1 MIDTTA
7 LTALITA
14 FRAEVT
20 QNSIS
25 PEKVGSIL
33 QQIADLLATA
43 APDSDIS
50 EFTVLRQRLMG
61 VSTMF
66 TSLAQGT
73 SDRNHI
79 YLTSNTYNVATGT
92 KHTNTDAIRIQQAT
106 TERAGA
112 MRAQQVIDLNAAKK
126 NITELQDEIANLGRV
141 LDATGSHFNILSEQL
156 YGIKNTDLVA
166 LSKNI
171 TDLQTEV
178 ANLGRVLDATGSR
191 FNILSEQI
199 YGIKNTDLVTLS
211 KNITDLQTEVANL
224 GRVLEATGSRFNVL
238 SEQID
243 GIKNTDL
250 VALSKNIADLHSLLE
265 TLDTE
270 MGEAEDDII
279 VLRNDINDIQDI
291 RIISVDVKD
300 RFLILQGA
308 APLLERKLIP
318 YLFRLTKKANRKRY
332 KNSAGVKIR
341 KKNRPRKGWHLMGN
355 RTTLNVDATTF
366 EVSINTT
373 VHGNDKRE
381 ASYSYHP
388 MDFIKLSNDLNGHK
402 QVAYG
407 KRLISL
413 WNEEKER
420 ERKISLK
427 YGIAFGYK
435 ITGDGLPIDLLCT
448 NIAEF
453 SVVYDPKSR
462 SWSFSK

>member
-1 MIDTTA
+1 MPYQTAKDMIDTTA

-43 APDSDIS
+43 APDSDMS

-126 NITELQDEIANLGRV
+126 NITELQDEIANLGR
-141 LDATGSHFNILSEQL
+141 A
-156 YGIKNTDLVA
+156 
-166 LSKNI
+166 
-171 TDLQTEV
+171 
-178 ANLGRVLDATGSR
+178 
-191 FNILSEQI
+191 
-199 YGIKNTDLVTLS
+199 
-211 KNITDLQTEVANL
+211 
-224 GRVLEATGSRFNVL
+224 LEATGSRFNVL

-250 VALSKNIADLHSLLE
+250 VALSKNIADLRSLLE

-279 VLRNDINDIQDI
+279 ILRNDINDIQDI
-291 RIISVDVKD
+291 RTISVDVKD

-332 KNSAGVKIR
+332 TNSAGTRIR
-341 KKNRPRKGWHLMGN
+341 KKNKPRKGWHLMGN

-373 VHGNDKRE
+373 VHGADRE
-381 ASYSYHP
+381 PSYSYHP

-420 ERKISLK
+420 ERKVSLK

-435 ITGDGLPIDLLCT
+435 IKGDGLPIHLLCT

>member
-43 APDSDIS
+43 TPDSDMS

-66 TSLAQGT
+66 TSLTQGT

-112 MRAQQVIDLNAAKK
+112 MRAQQVIDLNTAK
-126 NITELQDEIANLGRV
+126 
-141 LDATGSHFNILSEQL
+141 
-156 YGIKNTDLVA
+156 
-166 LSKNI
+166 KNI

-191 FNILSEQI
+191 FN
-199 YGIKNTDLVTLS
+199 
-211 KNITDLQTEVANL
+211 
-224 GRVLEATGSRFNVL
+224 VL
-238 SEQID
+238 SEQVD

-250 VALSKNIADLHSLLE
+250 VALSKNIADLRSLLE

-279 VLRNDINDIQDI
+279 ILRNDINDIQDI
-291 RIISVDVKD
+291 RTISIDVKD

-332 KNSAGVKIR
+332 TNSAGTRIR
-341 KKNRPRKGWHLMGN
+341 KKNKPRKGWHLMGN
-355 RTTLNVDATTF
+355 RTTLNVDATTL

-420 ERKISLK
+420 ERKVSLK

-435 ITGDGLPIDLLCT
+435 IKGDGLPIDLLCT

>member
-43 APDSDIS
+43 APDSDMS

-79 YLTSNTYNVATGT
+79 YLTSTTYNVATGT

-126 NITELQDEIANLGRV
+126 NIGELQDDINRIDTLISEIE
-141 LDATGSHFNILSEQL
+141 SSIE
-156 YGIKNTDLVA
+156 
-166 LSKNI
+166 
-171 TDLQTEV
+171 
-178 ANLGRVLDATGSR
+178 
-191 FNILSEQI
+191 
-199 YGIKNTDLVTLS
+199 
-211 KNITDLQTEVANL
+211 
-224 GRVLEATGSRFNVL
+224 VL
-238 SEQID
+238 S
-243 GIKNTDL
+243 
-250 VALSKNIADLHSLLE
+250 
-265 TLDTE
+265 
-270 MGEAEDDII
+270 
-279 VLRNDINDIQDI
+279 NDILAIKD
-291 RIISVDVKD
+291 SVCLTVEVKG
-300 RFLILQGA
+300 RFLTVQGA
-308 APLLERKLIP
+308 EPLLARNMQP

-332 KNSAGVKIR
+332 TDSSGQKVK
-341 KKNRPRKGWHLMGN
+341 KKNITRKGWHLMGDRDTLKMD
-355 RTTLNVDATTF
+355 RTTG
-366 EVSINTT
+366 EISINTT

-381 ASYSYHP
+381 VSYSYHP
-388 MDFIKLSNDLNGHK
+388 MDFIKISTDKKGHK

-413 WNEEKER
+413 WNGEENC
-420 ERKISLK
+420 ERKVELK
-427 YGIAFGYK
+427 YGIAFGFRNRR
-435 ITGDGLPIDLLCT
+435 DGMPTELLYS

-453 SVVYDPKSR
+453 NIIYNPKDKN
-462 SWSFSK
+462 WSFGK

>member
-1 MIDTTA
+1 MPYQTAKDMIDTTA

-43 APDSDIS
+43 APDSDMS
-50 EFTVLRQRLMG
+50 EITVLRQRLMG

-92 KHTNTDAIRIQQAT
+92 KHTDTDAIRIQQAT

-126 NITELQDEIANLGRV
+126 NITDLQDEIANLGRV
-141 LDATGSHFNILSEQL
+141 LDATGS
-156 YGIKNTDLVA
+156 
-166 LSKNI
+166 
-171 TDLQTEV
+171 
-178 ANLGRVLDATGSR
+178 R
-191 FNILSEQI
+191 FNI
-199 YGIKNTDLVTLS
+199 
-211 KNITDLQTEVANL
+211 
-224 GRVLEATGSRFNVL
+224 L

-250 VALSKNIADLHSLLE
+250 VALSKNIADLRSLLE

-279 VLRNDINDIQDI
+279 ALRNDINDIQDI
-291 RIISVDVKD
+291 RSISVDVKD
-300 RFLILQGA
+300 RFLVLQGA

-332 KNSAGVKIR
+332 TNSAGTRIR
-341 KKNRPRKGWHLMGN
+341 KKSKPRKGWHLMGN
-355 RTTLNVDATTF
+355 RTTLNVDATTL

-388 MDFIKLSNDLNGHK
+388 MDFIKLSNDIDGHK

-420 ERKISLK
+420 ERKVSLK

-435 ITGDGLPIDLLCT
+435 IKGDGLPIDLLCT

>member
-25 PEKVGSIL
+25 PEKVGGIL

-43 APDSDIS
+43 APDSDMS
-50 EFTVLRQRLMG
+50 EFTVLRQRLMSI
-61 VSTMF
+61 STMF

-92 KHTNTDAIRIQQAT
+92 KHTDTDSIRIQQAT

-126 NITELQDEIANLGRV
+126 NITDLQDEI
-141 LDATGSHFNILSEQL
+141 
-156 YGIKNTDLVA
+156 
-166 LSKNI
+166 
-171 TDLQTEV
+171 

-199 YGIKNTDLVTLS
+199 
-211 KNITDLQTEVANL
+211 
-224 GRVLEATGSRFNVL
+224 
-238 SEQID
+238 D

-250 VALSKNIADLHSLLE
+250 VALSENIADLRSLLE

-291 RIISVDVKD
+291 RTISVDVKD
-300 RFLILQGA
+300 RFLTLQGA
-308 APLLERKLIP
+308 APLLEKKYIP

-420 ERKISLK
+420 ERKVSLK

-453 SVVYDPKSR
+453 SIIYNPKDKT
-462 SWSFSK
+462 WSFGK

>member
-156 YGIKNTDLVA
+156 YGIKNTDLV
-166 LSKNI
+166 
-171 TDLQTEV
+171 
-178 ANLGRVLDATGSR
+178 
-191 FNILSEQI
+191 
-199 YGIKNTDLVTLS
+199 TLS

-224 GRVLEATGSRFNVL
+224 GRVLEATGSRFNIL

-243 GIKNTDL
+243 GIKNTDI
-250 VALSKNIADLHSLLE
+250 VTLSENIADLRSLLE

-279 VLRNDINDIQDI
+279 ALRNDISDIQDT
-291 RIISVDVKD
+291 RTISVDVKD

-373 VHGNDKRE
+373 VHGADRE
-381 ASYSYHP
+381 PSYSYHP

-420 ERKISLK
+420 ERKVSLK

-435 ITGDGLPIDLLCT
+435 IKGDGLPIDLLCT

>member
-43 APDSDIS
+43 APNSDMS

-166 LSKNI
+166 LSKN
-171 TDLQTEV
+171 TADLQTEV

-191 FNILSEQI
+191 FNI
-199 YGIKNTDLVTLS
+199 
-211 KNITDLQTEVANL
+211 
-224 GRVLEATGSRFNVL
+224 L

-291 RIISVDVKD
+291 RTISVDVKD

-388 MDFIKLSNDLNGHK
+388 MDFIKLSNDIDGHK

-420 ERKISLK
+420 ERKVSLK

-435 ITGDGLPIDLLCT
+435 IKGDGLPIDLLCT

>member
-1 MIDTTA
+1 MIDTTS
-7 LTALITA
+7 LTALISA

-25 PEKVGSIL
+25 PEKVGGIL

-43 APDSDIS
+43 APDSDMS

-92 KHTNTDAIRIQQAT
+92 KHTDTDSIRIQQAT

-112 MRAQQVIDLNAAKK
+112 MRAQQVIDLNTAK
-126 NITELQDEIANLGRV
+126 
-141 LDATGSHFNILSEQL
+141 
-156 YGIKNTDLVA
+156 
-166 LSKNI
+166 KNI
-171 TDLQTEV
+171 TDLQDEV
-178 ANLGRVLDATGSR
+178 ANLGRVLDAVGSR
-191 FNILSEQI
+191 FNI
-199 YGIKNTDLVTLS
+199 
-211 KNITDLQTEVANL
+211 
-224 GRVLEATGSRFNVL
+224 L

-250 VALSKNIADLHSLLE
+250 VALSENIADLRSLLE

-291 RIISVDVKD
+291 RTISVDVKD

-332 KNSAGVKIR
+332 KNSAGVRIR

-420 ERKISLK
+420 ERKVSLK

-435 ITGDGLPIDLLCT
+435 ITGDGLPTNLLCT

>member
-43 APDSDIS
+43 TPDSDMS
-50 EFTVLRQRLMG
+50 EFTVLRQRLMS

-112 MRAQQVIDLNAAKK
+112 MRAQQVIDLNTAKK
-126 NITELQDEIANLGRV
+126 NITELQDE
-141 LDATGSHFNILSEQL
+141 
-156 YGIKNTDLVA
+156 
-166 LSKNI
+166 
-171 TDLQTEV
+171 V
-178 ANLGRVLDATGSR
+178 ANLGRVLDAVGSR

-199 YGIKNTDLVTLS
+199 DGVKN
-211 KNITDLQTEVANL
+211 A
-224 GRVLEATGSRFNVL
+224 
-238 SEQID
+238 
-243 GIKNTDL
+243 DL
-250 VALSKNIADLHSLLE
+250 VALSENIADLRSLLE

-291 RIISVDVKD
+291 RTISVDVKD

-332 KNSAGVKIR
+332 KNSAGVKSR

-420 ERKISLK
+420 ERKVSLK

-435 ITGDGLPIDLLCT
+435 IKGDGLPIDLLCT

>member
-1 MIDTTA
+1 MPYQTAKDMIDTTA

-43 APDSDIS
+43 VPDSDMS

-126 NITELQDEIANLGRV
+126 DITELKNNQKTTDEVIIEIE
-141 LDATGSHFNILSEQL
+141 D
-156 YGIKNTDLVA
+156 
-166 LSKNI
+166 NI
-171 TDLQTEV
+171 T
-178 ANLGRVLDATGSR
+178 
-191 FNILSEQI
+191 
-199 YGIKNTDLVTLS
+199 
-211 KNITDLQTEVANL
+211 
-224 GRVLEATGSRFNVL
+224 
-238 SEQID
+238 
-243 GIKNTDL
+243 
-250 VALSKNIADLHSLLE
+250 LLNNRLNE
-265 TLDTE
+265 
-270 MGEAEDDII
+270 
-279 VLRNDINDIQDI
+279 IQDI
-291 RIISVDVKD
+291 RTITVEVKS
-300 RFLILQGA
+300 RFLTVQGA
-308 APLLERKLIP
+308 EPLLAQGRLP
-318 YLFRLTKKANRKRY
+318 YLFRLTKKTNRKRY
-332 KNSAGVKIR
+332 TDSTGKRIR
-341 KKNRPRKGWHLMGN
+341 KKNKPRKGWHLMGDRN
-355 RTTLNVDATTF
+355 SLKIDSSTF

-373 VHGNDKRE
+373 IHGADRE
-381 ASYSYHP
+381 PSYSYHP

-413 WNEEKER
+413 WNEEKEQ
-420 ERKISLK
+420 ERKVSLK

-435 ITGDGLPIDLLCT
+435 RTGDGLPIDLLCT

-453 SVVYDPKSR
+453 SIVYDPVDK

>member
-43 APDSDIS
+43 APDSDMS
-50 EFTVLRQRLMG
+50 EFTVLRQRLMSI
-61 VSTMF
+61 STMF

-112 MRAQQVIDLNAAKK
+112 MRAQQVIDLNTAKK
-126 NITELQDEIANLGRV
+126 NITDLQDEIANLGRV
-141 LDATGSHFNILSEQL
+141 LDA
-156 YGIKNTDLVA
+156 V
-166 LSKNI
+166 
-171 TDLQTEV
+171 
-178 ANLGRVLDATGSR
+178 GSR
-191 FNILSEQI
+191 FNI
-199 YGIKNTDLVTLS
+199 
-211 KNITDLQTEVANL
+211 
-224 GRVLEATGSRFNVL
+224 L

-250 VALSKNIADLHSLLE
+250 VALSKNIADLCSLLE

-291 RIISVDVKD
+291 RTISVDVKD
-300 RFLILQGA
+300 RFLTLQGA

-420 ERKISLK
+420 ERKVSLK

>member
-43 APDSDIS
+43 TPDSDMS

-126 NITELQDEIANLGRV
+126 NIT
-141 LDATGSHFNILSEQL
+141 
-156 YGIKNTDLVA
+156 
-166 LSKNI
+166 
-171 TDLQTEV
+171 DLQTEV
-178 ANLGRVLDATGSR
+178 ANLGRVLD
-191 FNILSEQI
+191 
-199 YGIKNTDLVTLS
+199 
-211 KNITDLQTEVANL
+211 
-224 GRVLEATGSRFNVL
+224 ATGSRFNVL

-250 VALSKNIADLHSLLE
+250 VALSENIADLRSILE

-291 RIISVDVKD
+291 RTISVDVKD

-332 KNSAGVKIR
+332 TNSAGTRIR
-341 KKNRPRKGWHLMGN
+341 KKSKPRKGWHLMGN
-355 RTTLNVDATTF
+355 RTTLNVDATTL

-435 ITGDGLPIDLLCT
+435 IKGDGLPIDLLCT

>member
-1 MIDTTA
+1 MIDTTS
-7 LTALITA
+7 LTALISA

-25 PEKVGSIL
+25 PEKVGGIL

-43 APDSDIS
+43 MPDSDMS
-50 EFTVLRQRLMG
+50 EFTVLRQRLMSI
-61 VSTMF
+61 STMF

-92 KHTNTDAIRIQQAT
+92 KHTDTDSIRIQQAT

-112 MRAQQVIDLNAAKK
+112 MRAQQVIDLNTAKK
-126 NITELQDEIANLGRV
+126 NITDLQDEVATLGRV
-141 LDATGSHFNILSEQL
+141 LDA
-156 YGIKNTDLVA
+156 V
-166 LSKNI
+166 
-171 TDLQTEV
+171 
-178 ANLGRVLDATGSR
+178 GSR

-199 YGIKNTDLVTLS
+199 DGVKNTD
-211 KNITDLQTEVANL
+211 I
-224 GRVLEATGSRFNVL
+224 
-238 SEQID
+238 
-243 GIKNTDL
+243 
-250 VALSKNIADLHSLLE
+250 VALSKSIADLQALLE

-279 VLRNDINDIQDI
+279 ILRNELTDIQDI
-291 RIISVDVKD
+291 RTICVEVKD
-300 RFLILQGA
+300 RFLTLQGA

-413 WNEEKER
+413 WNEEEER
-420 ERKISLK
+420 ERKVSLK

-435 ITGDGLPIDLLCT
+435 IKGDGLPIDLLCT

>member
-43 APDSDIS
+43 APDSDMS

-92 KHTNTDAIRIQQAT
+92 KHTDTDAIRIQQAT

-141 LDATGSHFNILSEQL
+141 LDATGSRFNTLSEQIDW
-156 YGIKNTDLVA
+156 IKNTDLVA

-171 TDLQTEV
+171 SDL
-178 ANLGRVLDATGSR
+178 R
-191 FNILSEQI
+191 
-199 YGIKNTDLVTLS
+199 
-211 KNITDLQTEVANL
+211 
-224 GRVLEATGSRFNVL
+224 
-238 SEQID
+238 
-243 GIKNTDL
+243 
-250 VALSKNIADLHSLLE
+250 SLLE

-291 RIISVDVKD
+291 RTISVDVKD

-332 KNSAGVKIR
+332 TNSAGTRIR
-341 KKNRPRKGWHLMGN
+341 KKNKPRKGWHLMGD
-355 RTTLNVDATTF
+355 RTTLNVDATTL

-420 ERKISLK
+420 ERKVSLK

-435 ITGDGLPIDLLCT
+435 IKGDGLPIDLLCT

>member
-1 MIDTTA
+1 MPYQTAKDMIDTTA

-25 PEKVGSIL
+25 PEKVGGIL

-43 APDSDIS
+43 TPDSDMS
-50 EFTVLRQRLMG
+50 EFTVLRQRLMSI
-61 VSTMF
+61 STMF

-126 NITELQDEIANLGRV
+126 NITDLQDEI
-141 LDATGSHFNILSEQL
+141 
-156 YGIKNTDLVA
+156 
-166 LSKNI
+166 
-171 TDLQTEV
+171 

-199 YGIKNTDLVTLS
+199 YGIKNTDLVALS
-211 KNITDLQTEVANL
+211 KNTTDLQTEVANL
-224 GRVLEATGSRFNVL
+224 GRVLDATGSRFNIL

-250 VALSKNIADLHSLLE
+250 VALSNNIADLRSLLE

-279 VLRNDINDIQDI
+279 VLRNDISDIQDI
-291 RIISVDVKD
+291 RTISVDVKD

-332 KNSAGVKIR
+332 TNSAGTRIR
-341 KKNRPRKGWHLMGN
+341 KKSKPRKGWHLMGN
-355 RTTLNVDATTF
+355 RTTLNVDATTL

-388 MDFIKLSNDLNGHK
+388 MDFIKLSNDIDGHK

-420 ERKISLK
+420 ERKVSLK

-435 ITGDGLPIDLLCT
+435 IKGDGLPIDLLCT

>member
-1 MIDTTA
+1 MIDTTS
-7 LTALITA
+7 LTALISA

-25 PEKVGSIL
+25 PEKVGGIL

-43 APDSDIS
+43 TPDSDMS
-50 EFTVLRQRLMG
+50 EFTVLRQRLMSI
-61 VSTMF
+61 STMF

-92 KHTNTDAIRIQQAT
+92 KHTDTDSIRIQQAT

-126 NITELQDEIANLGRV
+126 NISDLQD
-141 LDATGSHFNILSEQL
+141 
-156 YGIKNTDLVA
+156 
-166 LSKNI
+166 
-171 TDLQTEV
+171 EV
-178 ANLGRVLDATGSR
+178 ANLGRVLDAVGSR
-191 FNILSEQI
+191 FNI
-199 YGIKNTDLVTLS
+199 
-211 KNITDLQTEVANL
+211 
-224 GRVLEATGSRFNVL
+224 L

-250 VALSKNIADLHSLLE
+250 VALSENIADLRSLLE

-291 RIISVDVKD
+291 RTISVDVKD
-300 RFLILQGA
+300 RFLTLQGA
-308 APLLERKLIP
+308 APLLEKKYIP

-420 ERKISLK
+420 ERKVSLK

-453 SVVYDPKSR
+453 SIIYNPKDKT
-462 SWSFSK
+462 WSFGK

>member
-156 YGIKNTDLVA
+156 YGIKNTDLV
-166 LSKNI
+166 
-171 TDLQTEV
+171 D
-178 ANLGRVLDATGSR
+178 
-191 FNILSEQI
+191 
-199 YGIKNTDLVTLS
+199 LS

-224 GRVLEATGSRFNVL
+224 GRVLEATGSRFNIL

-291 RIISVDVKD
+291 RIISVDVKEH
-300 RFLILQGA
+300 FLTLQGA

-381 ASYSYHP
+381 VSYSYHP

-420 ERKISLK
+420 ERKVSLK

>member
-43 APDSDIS
+43 APDSDMS

-126 NITELQDEIANLGRV
+126 NITDLQDEI
-141 LDATGSHFNILSEQL
+141 
-156 YGIKNTDLVA
+156 
-166 LSKNI
+166 
-171 TDLQTEV
+171 

-420 ERKISLK
+420 ERKVSLK

-435 ITGDGLPIDLLCT
+435 TTGDGLPIDLLCT

>member
-1 MIDTTA
+1 MPYQTAKDMIDTTA

-14 FRAEVT
+14 FRAEVP

-43 APDSDIS
+43 APDSDMS

-126 NITELQDEIANLGRV
+126 NIGELQDEIANLGRV
-141 LDATGSHFNILSEQL
+141 LDA
-156 YGIKNTDLVA
+156 V
-166 LSKNI
+166 
-171 TDLQTEV
+171 
-178 ANLGRVLDATGSR
+178 GSR
-191 FNILSEQI
+191 FNI
-199 YGIKNTDLVTLS
+199 
-211 KNITDLQTEVANL
+211 
-224 GRVLEATGSRFNVL
+224 L

-250 VALSKNIADLHSLLE
+250 VALSKNIADLRSLLE

-291 RIISVDVKD
+291 RTISVDVKD
-300 RFLILQGA
+300 RFLTLQGA

-332 KNSAGVKIR
+332 KNSAGIKIR

-420 ERKISLK
+420 ERKVSLK

-435 ITGDGLPIDLLCT
+435 IKGDGLPIDLLCT

>member
-43 APDSDIS
+43 APDSDMS

-79 YLTSNTYNVATGT
+79 YLTSNTYDVATGT

-112 MRAQQVIDLNAAKK
+112 MRAQQVIDLNTAKK
-126 NITELQDEIANLGRV
+126 NITDLQDEIANLGRV
-141 LDATGSHFNILSEQL
+141 LDATGS
-156 YGIKNTDLVA
+156 
-166 LSKNI
+166 
-171 TDLQTEV
+171 
-178 ANLGRVLDATGSR
+178 R
-191 FNILSEQI
+191 FN
-199 YGIKNTDLVTLS
+199 T
-211 KNITDLQTEVANL
+211 
-224 GRVLEATGSRFNVL
+224 L

-243 GIKNTDL
+243 WIKNTDL
-250 VALSKNIADLHSLLE
+250 VALSKNIADLRSLLE

-270 MGEAEDDII
+270 MIEAEDDII
-279 VLRNDINDIQDI
+279 ILRNDINDIQDI
-291 RIISVDVKD
+291 RTISVDVKD

-308 APLLERKLIP
+308 APLLERKLVP

-341 KKNRPRKGWHLMGN
+341 KKNKPRKGWHLMGD
-355 RTTLNVDATTF
+355 RTTLNVDATTL

-373 VHGNDKRE
+373 VHGADRE
-381 ASYSYHP
+381 PSYSYHP

-420 ERKISLK
+420 ERKVSLK

-435 ITGDGLPIDLLCT
+435 IKGDGLPIDLLCT

>member
-92 KHTNTDAIRIQQAT
+92 KHTDTDAIRIQQAT

-112 MRAQQVIDLNAAKK
+112 MRAQQVIDLNAAK
-126 NITELQDEIANLGRV
+126 
-141 LDATGSHFNILSEQL
+141 
-156 YGIKNTDLVA
+156 
-166 LSKNI
+166 
-171 TDLQTEV
+171 
-178 ANLGRVLDATGSR
+178 
-191 FNILSEQI
+191 
-199 YGIKNTDLVTLS
+199 

-250 VALSKNIADLHSLLE
+250 VALSKNIADLRSLLE

-270 MGEAEDDII
+270 MVEAEDDII
-279 VLRNDINDIQDI
+279 ILRNDINDIQDI
-291 RIISVDVKD
+291 RTISIDVKD

-332 KNSAGVKIR
+332 TNSAGTRIR
-341 KKNRPRKGWHLMGN
+341 KKSKPRKGWHLMGN
-355 RTTLNVDATTF
+355 RTTLNVDATTL

-388 MDFIKLSNDLNGHK
+388 MDFIKLSNDIDGHK

-413 WNEEKER
+413 WNEETER

-435 ITGDGLPIDLLCT
+435 IKGDGLPIDLLCT

>member
-43 APDSDIS
+43 TPDSDIS

-92 KHTNTDAIRIQQAT
+92 KHTDTDAIRIQQAT

-126 NITELQDEIANLGRV
+126 NIT
-141 LDATGSHFNILSEQL
+141 
-156 YGIKNTDLVA
+156 
-166 LSKNI
+166 
-171 TDLQTEV
+171 DLQTEI

-191 FNILSEQI
+191 FN
-199 YGIKNTDLVTLS
+199 T
-211 KNITDLQTEVANL
+211 
-224 GRVLEATGSRFNVL
+224 L

-243 GIKNTDL
+243 WIKNTDL
-250 VALSKNIADLHSLLE
+250 VALSKNIADLRSLLE

-270 MGEAEDDII
+270 VVEAEDDII
-279 VLRNDINDIQDI
+279 ILRNDINDIQDI
-291 RIISVDVKD
+291 RTISVDVKD

-381 ASYSYHP
+381 VSYSYHP

-420 ERKISLK
+420 ERKVSLK

-435 ITGDGLPIDLLCT
+435 IKGDGLPIDLLCT

>member
-1 MIDTTA
+1 MPYQTAKDMIDTTS
-7 LTALITA
+7 LTALISA

-43 APDSDIS
+43 TPDSDMS
-50 EFTVLRQRLMG
+50 EFTVLRQRLMSI
-61 VSTMF
+61 STMF

-73 SDRNHI
+73 PDRNHI

-92 KHTNTDAIRIQQAT
+92 KYTDTDSIRIQQAT

-126 NITELQDEIANLGRV
+126 NITDLQD
-141 LDATGSHFNILSEQL
+141 
-156 YGIKNTDLVA
+156 
-166 LSKNI
+166 
-171 TDLQTEV
+171 EV
-178 ANLGRVLDATGSR
+178 ANLGRVLDAVGSR

-199 YGIKNTDLVTLS
+199 DGVKN
-211 KNITDLQTEVANL
+211 A
-224 GRVLEATGSRFNVL
+224 
-238 SEQID
+238 
-243 GIKNTDL
+243 DL
-250 VALSKNIADLHSLLE
+250 VALSENIADLRSLLE

-291 RIISVDVKD
+291 RTISVEVKD
-300 RFLILQGA
+300 RFLTLQGA

-355 RTTLNVDATTF
+355 RTTLTVDATTF

-420 ERKISLK
+420 ERKVSLK

-435 ITGDGLPIDLLCT
+435 IKGDGLPIDLLCT

>member
-1 MIDTTA
+1 MIDTTS
-7 LTALITA
+7 LTALISA

-25 PEKVGSIL
+25 PEKVGGIL
-33 QQIADLLATA
+33 QQITDLLATA
-43 APDSDIS
+43 TPDSDMS
-50 EFTVLRQRLMG
+50 EFTVLRQRLMSI
-61 VSTMF
+61 STMF

-92 KHTNTDAIRIQQAT
+92 KYTDTDSIRIQQAT

-112 MRAQQVIDLNAAKK
+112 MRAQQVIDLNTAKK
-126 NITELQDEIANLGRV
+126 NISDLQD
-141 LDATGSHFNILSEQL
+141 
-156 YGIKNTDLVA
+156 
-166 LSKNI
+166 
-171 TDLQTEV
+171 EV
-178 ANLGRVLDATGSR
+178 ANLGRVLDAVGSR
-191 FNILSEQI
+191 FNI
-199 YGIKNTDLVTLS
+199 
-211 KNITDLQTEVANL
+211 
-224 GRVLEATGSRFNVL
+224 L

-250 VALSKNIADLHSLLE
+250 VALSKSIADLHTLLE
-265 TLDTE
+265 EVDTQIIE
-270 MGEAEDDII
+270 IEDEII
-279 VLRNDINDIQDI
+279 FLRNDITNMQDI
-291 RIISVDVKD
+291 RTISVEVKD
-300 RFLILQGA
+300 RFLTLQGA

-332 KNSAGVKIR
+332 KNSAGVRIR
-341 KKNRPRKGWHLMGN
+341 KKNRPRKGWHLMGD
-355 RTTLNVDATTF
+355 RTTLNVDANTL
-366 EVSINTT
+366 EVSIKTT

-388 MDFIKLSNDLNGHK
+388 MDFIKLSTDADGHR

-407 KRLISL
+407 KKLISL
-413 WNEEKER
+413 WNDEKER
-420 ERKISLK
+420 ERKVSLK

-435 ITGDGLPIDLLCT
+435 ITGDGVPIESLCT

-453 SVVYDPKSR
+453 SVVYNPKDR

>member
-126 NITELQDEIANLGRV
+126 NITDLQTEIANLGRV
-141 LDATGSHFNILSEQL
+141 IDATGSRFNVLSEQID
-156 YGIKNTDLVA
+156 GIKNTDLVA

-178 ANLGRVLDATGSR
+178 ANLGRVLEATGSR

-199 YGIKNTDLVTLS
+199 
-211 KNITDLQTEVANL
+211 
-224 GRVLEATGSRFNVL
+224 
-238 SEQID
+238 D
-243 GIKNTDL
+243 GIKNTDI
-250 VALSKNIADLHSLLE
+250 VTLSENIADLRSLLE

-279 VLRNDINDIQDI
+279 ALRNDINDIQDT

-355 RTTLNVDATTF
+355 RTTLNVDATTL

-388 MDFIKLSNDLNGHK
+388 MDFIKLSNDIDGHK

-420 ERKISLK
+420 ERKVSLK

-435 ITGDGLPIDLLCT
+435 TTGDGLPIDLLCT

>member
-1 MIDTTA
+1 MPYQTAKDMIDTTA

-43 APDSDIS
+43 APDSDMS

-126 NITELQDEIANLGRV
+126 NIT
-141 LDATGSHFNILSEQL
+141 
-156 YGIKNTDLVA
+156 
-166 LSKNI
+166 
-171 TDLQTEV
+171 
-178 ANLGRVLDATGSR
+178 
-191 FNILSEQI
+191 
-199 YGIKNTDLVTLS
+199 
-211 KNITDLQTEVANL
+211 DLQTEVANL
-224 GRVLEATGSRFNVL
+224 GRVLEATGSRFNTL

-250 VALSKNIADLHSLLE
+250 VALSKNIADLRSLLE

-291 RIISVDVKD
+291 RTISVEVKD
-300 RFLILQGA
+300 RFLTLQGA
-308 APLLERKLIP
+308 APLLEKKYIP

-420 ERKISLK
+420 ERKVSLK

>member
-43 APDSDIS
+43 APDSDMS

-126 NITELQDEIANLGRV
+126 NIGELQDDINRIDTLISEIE
-141 LDATGSHFNILSEQL
+141 SSIE
-156 YGIKNTDLVA
+156 
-166 LSKNI
+166 
-171 TDLQTEV
+171 
-178 ANLGRVLDATGSR
+178 
-191 FNILSEQI
+191 
-199 YGIKNTDLVTLS
+199 
-211 KNITDLQTEVANL
+211 
-224 GRVLEATGSRFNVL
+224 VL
-238 SEQID
+238 S
-243 GIKNTDL
+243 
-250 VALSKNIADLHSLLE
+250 
-265 TLDTE
+265 
-270 MGEAEDDII
+270 
-279 VLRNDINDIQDI
+279 NDILAIKD
-291 RIISVDVKD
+291 SVCLTVEVKG
-300 RFLILQGA
+300 RFLTVQGA
-308 APLLERKLIP
+308 EPLLARNMQP

-332 KNSAGVKIR
+332 TDSSGQKVK
-341 KKNRPRKGWHLMGN
+341 KKNITRKGWHLMGDRDTLKMD
-355 RTTLNVDATTF
+355 RTTG
-366 EVSINTT
+366 EISINTT

-381 ASYSYHP
+381 VSYSYHP
-388 MDFIKLSNDLNGHK
+388 MDFIKISTDKKGHK

-413 WNEEKER
+413 WNGEENC
-420 ERKISLK
+420 ERKVELK
-427 YGIAFGYK
+427 YGIAFGFRNRR
-435 ITGDGLPIDLLCT
+435 DGMPTELLYS

-453 SVVYDPKSR
+453 NIIYNPKDKN
-462 SWSFSK
+462 WSFGK

>member
-43 APDSDIS
+43 APDSDMS

-126 NITELQDEIANLGRV
+126 NIT
-141 LDATGSHFNILSEQL
+141 
-156 YGIKNTDLVA
+156 
-166 LSKNI
+166 
-171 TDLQTEV
+171 
-178 ANLGRVLDATGSR
+178 
-191 FNILSEQI
+191 
-199 YGIKNTDLVTLS
+199 
-211 KNITDLQTEVANL
+211 DLQTEVANL

-243 GIKNTDL
+243 GIKNTYL
-250 VALSKNIADLHSLLE
+250 VALSENIADLRSLLE

-279 VLRNDINDIQDI
+279 VLRNDINDIQDT

-332 KNSAGVKIR
+332 TNSAGTRIR
-341 KKNRPRKGWHLMGN
+341 KKSKPRKGWHLMGN
-355 RTTLNVDATTF
+355 RTTLNVDATTL

-388 MDFIKLSNDLNGHK
+388 MDFIKLSNDIDGHK